1 MLDITETKRTIYTNF
16 DEYLADKAKV
26 ANDILRILEEKS
38 KLADSLTVDD
48 VLSIQ
53 FYYSVSK
60 QQLQTSPFGK
70 PNDIHFNIGLIDLGQ
85 TSEIEM
91 NFDDIAKAIVN
102 HERLQGFSDK
112 LADAYII
119 IFKQSL
125 NQMVLSQETVDAI
138 KHIYNS
144 SSVDKFRYDQDYLNN
159 FVTYLSHGMFD
170 FSERFFHK
178 HLITTLCKINLLV
191 NPEGHNGFK
200 SWMTISKKE
209 FDQLFKSQH
218 RKLMEEKAK
227 LEESFNHVFSDEL
240 PDFTTTL
247 EITRGPLWISL
258 LNEICLMKNADII
271 TDNEAAEYYKQLI
284 QDGVDAY
291 YCGKLSDVHFL
302 TYVSTWDDLT
312 NDLDKFIIPK
322 AKSETKELVPQEF
335 IDNVKAEFKAKQTKV
350 EQLTNSFVKN
360 F

>member
-1 MLDITETKRTIYTNF
+1 MLNTETERTIYTNF
-16 DEYLADKAKV
+16 DEYLADKTKV
-26 ANDILRILEEKS
+26 ANDILHILEEQA
-38 KLADSLTVDD
+38 KLADKLTVDD

-60 QQLQTSPFGK
+60 QHLQTSPFGK
-70 PNDIHFNIGLIDLGQ
+70 PNDIHFNIGLIDLSQ
-85 TSEIEM
+85 TSEIEI

-102 HERLQGFSDK
+102 HERLAEISDK

-119 IFKQSL
+119 TFKQSL

-144 SSVDKFRYDQDYLNN
+144 SSVDKFKYNQDYLNY

-209 FDQLFKSQH
+209 FDQLLESQH

-227 LEESFNHVFSDEL
+227 LEESFNYVFSGEL

-247 EITRGPLWISL
+247 EIARGPLWIAL
-258 LNEICLMKNADII
+258 LNEVCLMKNADII
-271 TDNEAAEYYKQLI
+271 TDNEAAGYYQQLI

-302 TYVSTWDDLT
+302 SYVSTWDEL
-312 NDLDKFIIPK
+312 NNNLDKFIIPE
-322 AKSETKELVPQEF
+322 AKSEIKELVSQEF
-335 IDNVKAEFKAKQTKV
+335 IDDIKVKFKLRQTKV
-350 EQLTNSFVKN
+350 ELLTESFIKN

>member
-60 QQLQTSPFGK
+60 QHLQTSPFGK

-102 HERLQGFSDK
+102 HERLAEISDK

-119 IFKQSL
+119 TFKQSL
-125 NQMVLSQETVDAI
+125 NQMALSQETVDAI

-144 SSVDKFRYDQDYLNN
+144 SSVDKFSYDQDYLNN

-200 SWMTISKKE
+200 SWMTISKAE
-209 FDQLFKSQH
+209 FDQE
-218 RKLMEEKAK
+218 RAK
-227 LEESFNHVFSDEL
+227 LEEAFNHVFSGEV
-240 PDFTTTL
+240 PDFATTL
-247 EITRGPLWISL
+247 EISRGPLWISL
-258 LNEICLMKNADII
+258 LNEVCLMKNADII
-271 TDNEAAEYYKQLI
+271 IDNEAAEYYKQLI

-291 YCGKLSDVHFL
+291 YCGKLSDIHFL
-302 TYVSTWDDLT
+302 SYVSTWDDLEHH
-312 NDLDKFIIPK
+312 LDKFILPE
-322 AKSETKELVPQEF
+322 AKSEIKELVSQEL
-335 IDNVKAEFKAKQTKV
+335 IDDVKVEFKAKQTKV
-350 EQLTNSFVKN
+350 EQLTNSFVI
-360 F
+360 